1 MRDSENM
8 KVRGTEE
15 PVGRKTEKIRKRG
28 ELKVDNKMIEVS
40 GLSKDYLLKHKEPGL
55 TGAFKGLVKP
65 QYETIHAVR
74 DLSFD
79 IGAGEIVGFIGPN
92 GAGKST
98 TIKMMS
104 GILTPTK
111 GSVLIGGK
119 DITKHR
125 KEVVRNIGVIFGQ
138 RSQLNWDL
146 RLGESFEL
154 LKHIYQ
160 IEQAE
165 YDRTLDDLDAI
176 LGIKEI
182 IDKPVRQMSLG
193 QRVKGDLVA
202 SMLHSPGVL
211 FMDEPTIGLDVTSKY
226 ALRKFIKEIN
236 ETRKT
241 TVILTTHDLG
251 DIQELCERLIII
263 NHGKMMEDGNLSEI
277 VDRIAPYKTLVVEYY
292 DEDAPEHPKCEMTGH
307 SGNIAR
313 YRFMKKDVTAAEII
327 TDLTGIKAIRDVS
340 IEEAGIDDIIR
351 IAYGD
356 GARM

>member
-1 MRDSENM
+1 
-8 KVRGTEE
+8 
-15 PVGRKTEKIRKRG
+15 
-28 ELKVDNKMIEVS
+28 MIEAQN
-40 GLSKDYLLKHKEPGL
+40 LCKDYALKIKEPGL
-55 TGAFKGLVKP
+55 KGALKGLVMPGYK
-65 QYETIHAVR
+65 TIHAVR
-74 DLSFD
+74 DLSFHID
-79 IGAGEIVGFIGPN
+79 KGEIVGFIGPN

-111 GSVLIGGK
+111 GRVLIEGR
-119 DITKHR
+119 DISKYR
-125 KEVVRNIGVIFGQ
+125 KEVVRNIGVVFGQ

-160 IEQAE
+160 IDQADF
-165 YDRTLDDLDAI
+165 DRTLDDLDQI
-176 LGIKEI
+176 LGIREI

-202 SMLHSPGVL
+202 SMIHSPGVL
-211 FMDEPTIGLDVTSKY
+211 FLDEPTIGLDVSAKY

-236 ETRKT
+236 RARKT

-263 NHGKMMEDGNLSEI
+263 NHGVMMEDGNLSEI

-292 DEDAPEHPKCEMTGH
+292 DESAPEHPGCEMTEH
-307 SGNIAR
+307 DGNVAK
-313 YRFMKKDVTAAEII
+313 YKFLKKDLTAAEII
-327 TDLTGIKAIRDVS
+327 ADLSNIKTIKDVS
-340 IEEAGIDDIIR
+340 IEEAGIDDIIK
-351 IAYGD
+351 IAYGS
-356 GARM
+356 

>member
-1 MRDSENM
+1 
-8 KVRGTEE
+8 
-15 PVGRKTEKIRKRG
+15 
-28 ELKVDNKMIEVS
+28 MIEAQN
-40 GLSKDYLLKHKEPGL
+40 LCKDYALKLKEPGL
-55 TGAFKGLVKP
+55 KGALKGLVMPEHK
-65 QYETIHAVR
+65 TIHAVR
-74 DLSFD
+74 DLSFH
-79 IGAGEIVGFIGPN
+79 IGKGEIVGFIGPN

-111 GSVLIGGK
+111 GRVLIEGR
-119 DITKHR
+119 DISKYR
-125 KEVVRNIGVIFGQ
+125 KEVVRNIGVVFGQ

-160 IEQAE
+160 IDQADF
-165 YDRTLDDLDAI
+165 DRTLDDLDQI
-176 LGIKEI
+176 LGIREI

-202 SMLHSPGVL
+202 SMIHSPGVL
-211 FMDEPTIGLDVTSKY
+211 FLDEPTIGLDVSAKY

-236 ETRKT
+236 RVRKT

-263 NHGKMMEDGNLSEI
+263 NHGVMMEDGNLSEI

-292 DEDAPEHPKCEMTGH
+292 DESAPEHPGCEMTEH
-307 SGNIAR
+307 DGNVAK
-313 YRFMKKDVTAAEII
+313 YKFLKKDLTAAEII
-327 TDLTGIKAIRDVS
+327 ADLSNIKTIKDVS
-340 IEEAGIDDIIR
+340 IEEAGIDDIIK
-351 IAYGD
+351 IAYG
-356 GARM
+356 

>member
-1 MRDSENM
+1 
-8 KVRGTEE
+8 
-15 PVGRKTEKIRKRG
+15 
-28 ELKVDNKMIEVS
+28 MIEVQN
-40 GLSKDYLLKHKEPGL
+40 LCKDYLLKHKEPGL
-55 TGAFKGLVKP
+55 KGAFKGLLKTE
-65 QYETIHAVR
+65 YETIHAVKN
-74 DLSFD
+74 LSFHID
-79 IGAGEIVGFIGPN
+79 AGEIVGFIGPN

-111 GSVLIGGK
+111 GSVLIGGR

-125 KEVVRNIGVIFGQ
+125 KEVVRNIGVVFGQ

-154 LKHIYQ
+154 LRHIYQ
-160 IEQAE
+160 IDQAE

-211 FMDEPTIGLDVTSKY
+211 FLDEPTIGLDVSSKF

-236 ETRKT
+236 KVRKT

-263 NHGKMMEDGNLSEI
+263 NHGVMMEDGNLSQI

-292 DEDAPEHPKCEMTGH
+292 DESAPEHPKCELIEH
-307 SGNIAR
+307 SGNIAK
-313 YRFMKKDVTAAEII
+313 YKFMKKDVTAAEII
-327 TDLTGIKAIRDVS
+327 ADLSGIKTIKDVS
-340 IEEAGIDDIIR
+340 IEEAGIDDIIK
-351 IAYGD
+351 IAYGSV
-356 GARM
+356 

>member
-1 MRDSENM
+1 
-8 KVRGTEE
+8 
-15 PVGRKTEKIRKRG
+15 
-28 ELKVDNKMIEVS
+28 MIEAQN
-40 GLSKDYLLKHKEPGL
+40 LCKDYALKIKEPGL
-55 TGAFKGLVKP
+55 KGALKGLVMPGYK
-65 QYETIHAVR
+65 TIHAVR
-74 DLSFD
+74 DLSFH
-79 IGAGEIVGFIGPN
+79 IGKGEIVGFIGPN

-111 GSVLIGGK
+111 GRVLIEGR
-119 DITKHR
+119 DISKYR
-125 KEVVRNIGVIFGQ
+125 KEVVRNIGVVFGQ

-160 IEQAE
+160 IDQADF
-165 YDRTLDDLDAI
+165 DRTLDDLDQI
-176 LGIKEI
+176 LGIREI

-202 SMLHSPGVL
+202 SMIHSPGVL
-211 FMDEPTIGLDVTSKY
+211 FLDEPTIGLDVSAKY

-236 ETRKT
+236 RVRKT

-263 NHGKMMEDGNLSEI
+263 NHGVMMEDGNLSEI

-292 DEDAPEHPKCEMTGH
+292 DESAPEHPGCEMTEH
-307 SGNIAR
+307 DGNVAK
-313 YRFMKKDVTAAEII
+313 YRFLKKDLTAAEII
-327 TDLTGIKAIRDVS
+327 ADLSNIKTIKDVS
-340 IEEAGIDDIIR
+340 IEEAGIDDIIK
-351 IAYGD
+351 IAYGS
-356 GARM
+356 

>member
-1 MRDSENM
+1 
-8 KVRGTEE
+8 
-15 PVGRKTEKIRKRG
+15 
-28 ELKVDNKMIEVS
+28 MIEAQN
-40 GLSKDYLLKHKEPGL
+40 LCKDYALKIKEPGL
-55 TGAFKGLVKP
+55 KGALKGLVMPGYK
-65 QYETIHAVR
+65 TIHAVR
-74 DLSFD
+74 DLSFHID
-79 IGAGEIVGFIGPN
+79 KGEIVGFIGPN

-111 GSVLIGGK
+111 GRVLIEGR
-119 DITKHR
+119 DISKYR
-125 KEVVRNIGVIFGQ
+125 KEVVRNIGVVFGQ

-160 IEQAE
+160 IDQADF
-165 YDRTLDDLDAI
+165 DRTLDDLDQI
-176 LGIKEI
+176 LGIREI

-202 SMLHSPGVL
+202 SMIHSPGVL
-211 FMDEPTIGLDVTSKY
+211 FLDEPTIGLDVSAKY

-236 ETRKT
+236 RVRKT

-263 NHGKMMEDGNLSEI
+263 NHGVMMEDGNLSEI

-292 DEDAPEHPKCEMTGH
+292 DESAPEHPGCEMTEH
-307 SGNIAR
+307 DGNVAK
-313 YRFMKKDVTAAEII
+313 YKFLKKDLTAAEII
-327 TDLTGIKAIRDVS
+327 ADLSNIKTIKDVS
-340 IEEAGIDDIIR
+340 IEEAGIDDIIK
-351 IAYGD
+351 IAYGS
-356 GARM
+356 

>member
-1 MRDSENM
+1 
-8 KVRGTEE
+8 
-15 PVGRKTEKIRKRG
+15 
-28 ELKVDNKMIEVS
+28 MIEAQN
-40 GLSKDYLLKHKEPGL
+40 LCKDYALKLKEPGL
-55 TGAFKGLVKP
+55 KGALKGLVMPGYK
-65 QYETIHAVR
+65 TIHAVR
-74 DLSFD
+74 DLSFH
-79 IGAGEIVGFIGPN
+79 IGKGEIVGFIGPN

-111 GSVLIGGK
+111 GRVLIEGR
-119 DITKHR
+119 DISKYR
-125 KEVVRNIGVIFGQ
+125 KEVVRNIGVVFGQ

-160 IEQAE
+160 INQADF
-165 YDRTLDDLDAI
+165 DRTLDDLDQI
-176 LGIKEI
+176 LGIREI

-202 SMLHSPGVL
+202 SMIHSPGVL
-211 FMDEPTIGLDVTSKY
+211 FLDEPTIGLDVSAKY

-236 ETRKT
+236 RVRKT

-263 NHGKMMEDGNLSEI
+263 NHGVMMEDGNLSEI

-292 DEDAPEHPKCEMTGH
+292 DESAPEHPGCEMTEH
-307 SGNIAR
+307 DGNVAK
-313 YRFMKKDVTAAEII
+313 YKFLKKDLTAAEII
-327 TDLTGIKAIRDVS
+327 ADLSNIKTIKDVS
-340 IEEAGIDDIIR
+340 IEEAGIDDIIK
-351 IAYGD
+351 IAYGS
-356 GARM
+356 

>member
-1 MRDSENM
+1 
-8 KVRGTEE
+8 
-15 PVGRKTEKIRKRG
+15 
-28 ELKVDNKMIEVS
+28 MIEAQNFC
-40 GLSKDYLLKHKEPGL
+40 KDYALKLKEPGL
-55 TGAFKGLVKP
+55 KGALKGLVMPGYK
-65 QYETIHAVR
+65 TIHAVR
-74 DLSFD
+74 DLSFH
-79 IGAGEIVGFIGPN
+79 IGKGEIVGFIGPN

-111 GSVLIGGK
+111 GSVLIEGR
-119 DITKHR
+119 DISKYR
-125 KEVVRNIGVIFGQ
+125 KEVVRNIGVVFGQ

-160 IEQAE
+160 IDQADF
-165 YDRTLDDLDAI
+165 DRTLDDLDQI
-176 LGIKEI
+176 LGIREI

-202 SMLHSPGVL
+202 SMIHSPGVL
-211 FMDEPTIGLDVTSKY
+211 FLDEPTIGLDVSAKY

-236 ETRKT
+236 RVRKT

-263 NHGKMMEDGNLSEI
+263 NHGVMMEDGNLSEI

-292 DEDAPEHPKCEMTGH
+292 DESAPEHPGCEMTEH
-307 SGNIAR
+307 DGNVAK
-313 YRFMKKDVTAAEII
+313 YKFLKKDLTAAEII
-327 TDLTGIKAIRDVS
+327 ADLSNIKTIKDVS
-340 IEEAGIDDIIR
+340 IEEAGIDDIIK
-351 IAYGD
+351 IAYGS
-356 GARM
+356 

>member
-1 MRDSENM
+1 
-8 KVRGTEE
+8 
-15 PVGRKTEKIRKRG
+15 
-28 ELKVDNKMIEVS
+28 MIEAQN
-40 GLSKDYLLKHKEPGL
+40 LCKDYALKIKEPGL
-55 TGAFKGLVKP
+55 KGALKGLVMPEHK
-65 QYETIHAVR
+65 TIHAVR
-74 DLSFD
+74 DLSFH
-79 IGAGEIVGFIGPN
+79 IGKGEIVGFIGPN

-111 GSVLIGGK
+111 GRVLIEGR
-119 DITKHR
+119 DISKYR
-125 KEVVRNIGVIFGQ
+125 KEVVRNIGVVFGQ

-160 IEQAE
+160 IDQADF
-165 YDRTLDDLDAI
+165 DRTLDDLDQI
-176 LGIKEI
+176 LGIREI

-202 SMLHSPGVL
+202 SMIHSPGVL
-211 FMDEPTIGLDVTSKY
+211 FLDEPTIGLDVSAKY

-236 ETRKT
+236 RVRKT

-263 NHGKMMEDGNLSEI
+263 NHGVMMEDGNLSEI

-292 DEDAPEHPKCEMTGH
+292 DESAPEHPGCEMTEH
-307 SGNIAR
+307 DGNVAK
-313 YRFMKKDVTAAEII
+313 YKFLKKDLTAAEII
-327 TDLTGIKAIRDVS
+327 ADLSNIKTIKDVS
-340 IEEAGIDDIIR
+340 IEEAGIDDIIK
-351 IAYGD
+351 IAYGS
-356 GARM
+356 